1 MVFPGR
7 SQEAEAVRKAI
18 WGPPKWPCRIFREQL
33 IQSELIVEANYDYV
47 ILSKSHR

>member
-18 WGPPKWPCRIFREQL
+18 WNLPNGHVVFFWEQQKYNPNWL
-33 IQSELIVEANYDYV
+33 FKQIMIMLY
-47 ILSKSHR
+47 